1 MEAVQLLRLNTG
13 EDIIAFTHHNPGE
26 DYYVLQPMA
35 VMVKFN
41 NKTGNQHIIM
51 DHWLPTTI
59 IEFNETVIRQEVV
72 LATMQ
77 PNTEFLKYYNN
88 AVEQLNKLKATSSN
102 EDVNESSEIMSAN
115 EMTELLELFD
125 PTGSN
130 QIH

>member
-1 MEAVQLLRLNTG
+1 MEAVQMLRLNTG
-13 EDIIAFTHHNPGE
+13 EDIIALTHHEPGE

-35 VMVKFN
+35 VMVKFD

-59 IEFNETVIRQEVV
+59 IEFNETVIREEVV

-77 PNTEFLKYYNN
+77 PNTSFLNYYNN

-102 EDVNESSEIMSAN
+102 EDVNESSEVMSTN
-115 EMTELLELFD
+115 EMTQLLELFD
-125 PTGSN
+125 PAGSN

>member
-1 MEAVQLLRLNTG
+1 MEAVQMLRLNTG
-13 EDIIAFTHHNPGE
+13 EDIIALTHHEPGE

-77 PNTEFLKYYNN
+77 PNTSFLNYYNN

-102 EDVNESSEIMSAN
+102 EDVNESSEVMSTN
-115 EMTELLELFD
+115 EMTQLLELFD
-125 PTGSN
+125 PAGSN

>member
-13 EDIIAFTHHNPGE
+13 EDIIAFTHHEPGE

-35 VMVKFN
+35 VMVKFDN
-41 NKTGNQHIIM
+41 RTGNQHVIM

-59 IEFNETVIRQEVV
+59 IEFNETVIREDVV

-77 PNTEFLKYYNN
+77 PNIDFLKYYNT
-88 AVEQLNKLKATSSN
+88 AVEKLNKLKETSSD
-102 EDVNESSEIMSAN
+102 EDVNESSENMSSN

-125 PTGSN
+125 PVGSN

>member
-1 MEAVQLLRLNTG
+1 MEAVQMLRLNTG
-13 EDIIAFTHHNPGE
+13 EDIIALTHHEPGQ
-26 DYYVLQPMA
+26 DYYVLEPMA
-35 VMVKFN
+35 VMVKFD

-59 IEFNETVIRQEVV
+59 IEFNETVIREEVV

-77 PNTEFLKYYNN
+77 PNTSFLNYYNN

-102 EDVNESSEIMSAN
+102 EDVNESSEVMSAN
-115 EMTELLELFD
+115 EMTQLLELFD
-125 PTGSN
+125 PAGSN

>member
-1 MEAVQLLRLNTG
+1 MEAVQILRLNTG
-13 EDIIAFTHHNPGE
+13 EDVIAYSHHEPGE

-35 VMVKFN
+35 VMIKFD
-41 NKTGNQHIIM
+41 NKTGTQHVIM

-59 IEFNETVIRQEVV
+59 IEFNETVIKEDAV

-77 PNTEFLKYYNN
+77 PNKDFLKYYND
-88 AVEQLNKLKATSSN
+88 AVEKLNKLKVTSSN
-102 EDVNESSEIMSAN
+102 EDVNESSERMSSN

-125 PTGSN
+125 PVGSN